1 VSDLERI
8 VLAATWAVLLEIL
21 TEERDAAA
29 RKRGAL

>member
-1 VSDLERI
+1 MSDLERL
-8 VLAATWAVLLEIL
+8 VPAATWALLLEIL